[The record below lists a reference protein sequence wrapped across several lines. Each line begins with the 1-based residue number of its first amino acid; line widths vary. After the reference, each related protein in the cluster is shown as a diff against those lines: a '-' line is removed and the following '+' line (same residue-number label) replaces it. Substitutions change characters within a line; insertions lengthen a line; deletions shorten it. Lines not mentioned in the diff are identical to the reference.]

1 MNRFLLFLQA
11 LLISMV
17 CAGQSF
23 DELIKERV
31 TAEETPGIAVGIFEN
46 GKTTFYT
53 YGVADITSQK
63 SVTTK
68 TLFEIGSI
76 TKTFTTSA
84 LALLSIQNQLRL
96 DDPIQRYLP
105 STVSMPQKN
114 GKQITLLNL
123 ATARSGLPRMPGNFA
138 PLNVQNPYIDYTEKE
153 LTAFLNNSELGR
165 EPGSQYEYS
174 NLGMGLLGY
183 ALTRQQNMTYGKMIR
198 QMIWSPLEM
207 KQTFISGDTKSDLL
221 AAGHV
226 DKNKVSAWT
235 WDDKSVLVG
244 AGGIVSNVEDMMKY
258 LIAQLSD
265 EKTELHQAFR
275 LAHQERTDAG
285 KLTVQMGLGW
295 HIMEH
300 KYVFHNG
307 GTGGFRSFAGFDP
320 EQKRAIVILVNS
332 TNAADDLGLHW
343 LNSIYPLKTIKKTVQ
358 LDSNTLSKYVGV
370 YEIAPQFKITISLE
384 GESLMLQATGQPKV
398 KLHAEGQDKFFLKVV
413 DARIEFANDKE
424 GKIEKLTLYQSGA
437 ALEGKKILN

>member
-1 MNRFLLFLQA
+1 MNRLLLFSYA
-11 LLISMV
+11 LLLSFV
-17 CAGQSF
+17 SVGQSF
-23 DELIKERV
+23 EELIKERV
-31 TAEETPGIAVGIFEN
+31 TSEETPGIVVGIFEN
-46 GKTTFYT
+46 GRTNYYAFGVSDVTT
-53 YGVADITSQK
+53 QK
-63 SVTTK
+63 PVTTK

-84 LALLSIQNQLRL
+84 LSLLSIQNQLRL
-96 DDPIQRYLP
+96 VDPVQRFLP
-105 STVSMPQKN
+105 TTVSMPQKN
-114 GKQITLLNL
+114 GKQITLLHL

-138 PLNVQNPYIDYTEKE
+138 PLNAQNPYIDYTEKE
-153 LTAFLNNSELGR
+153 LTAFLNNSELAR
-165 EPGSQYEYS
+165 EPGIQYEYS

-183 ALTRQQNMTYGKMIR
+183 ALSRQQNMPYGKMIK

-207 KQTFISGDTKSDLL
+207 KQTFISGDTKSDWL
-221 AAGHV
+221 AAGHM
-226 DKNKVSAWT
+226 DQNKVTAWT

-244 AGGIVSNVEDMMKY
+244 AGGIVSTIEDMMKY

-320 EQKRAIVILVNS
+320 EQKRAIMIMVNS
-332 TNAADDLGLHW
+332 TTAADDLGLHW
-343 LNSIYPLKTIKKTVQ
+343 LNPIYPLKTIKKTVAV
-358 LDSNTLSKYVGV
+358 DPSTLPKYAGV
-370 YEIAPQFKITISLE
+370 YEITPQFKITITAES
-384 GESLMLQATGQPKV
+384 ESLMLQATGQPKL
-398 KLHAEGQDKFFLKVV
+398 KLYAESPDKFFLKVV
-413 DARIEFANDKE
+413 DARVEFASDKD

-437 ALEGKKILN
+437 ALEGKKIPD